1 MEKTLPV
8 LVFATNNPH
17 KLKEARQ
24 IAAGKFNILSLDDI
38 GCRDEIP
45 ETGST
50 LEENAAIKARW
61 VKEKYGY
68 DCFSDDT
75 GLMVDAI
82 GGAPGV
88 YSARYAGPECDS
100 RANMAL
106 LLRNMEGVSD
116 RRARF
121 VTAVHLIA
129 GGIETTV
136 TGRVEGR
143 VAEAPQG
150 ANGFGYDPVFMPDEG
165 NGLSFA
171 QMDEASKNAIS
182 HRGRA
187 MRALADTL
195 NTITS

>member
-17 KLKEARQ
+17 KLKEARH

-75 GLMVDAI
+75 GLMVDAL

-106 LLRNMEGVSD
+106 LLSNMEGVSD

-129 GGIETTV
+129 AGIETTV

>member
-61 VKEKYGY
+61 VKDKYGY

-75 GLMVDAI
+75 GLMVDAL

-106 LLRNMEGVSD
+106 LLSNMEGVSD

>member
-75 GLMVDAI
+75 GLMVDAL

-88 YSARYAGPECDS
+88 YSARYAGTECDS

-165 NGLSFA
+165 NGFSFA